1 MAQNDIIDLDKII
14 AERASQKTLDFVNN
28 PNLFYE
34 FQTSPAYIPLT
45 DTQEDRD
52 FEISKLEQYGFDPT
66 LNTKSPTAMFG
77 GAMSPLMSGTIYNPP
92 SYSDARINFDQLSGT
107 DKQRYQDAVISGLQ
121 AGDPYFMNQQF
132 TKRLSGENL
141 GQLYGID
148 YENNVPYGTTFDYA
162 NIPNTVLNDPQQAIP
177 TLDRLLRVKFRENEI
192 ELPEDYDFD
201 IKPDPSGTVAYTFQN
216 PFDNGKRTP
225 VNPPG
230 LQLQEAGAFMEQLT
244 YEILG
249 GGGVFLAKGIAEGSK
264 RGPRGLPSG
273 LMTAGNLAV
282 IAEGLAGFY
291 IKYQRLED
299 LKERGIL
306 GADVNILNEAMKE
319 MGLVMGFGLGANAVI
334 GGIQNIGKVIPGLG
348 RTGLLPGA
356 LDEDEFIKAYEFVQK
371 ELKDNNFV
379 NVGTLTSPQIM
390 RKYQEY
396 VEQQGGPRLVSAVES
411 AQKSLDDLA
420 KQAETVGAPLRE
432 QRIRQEEAAAE
443 QMDTLFEESAGLNL
457 RDAMEESSDVA
468 LSRTGEELK
477 VAAQEFVENTPEVII
492 ARGNVDNFIATNS
505 ENFKNFLE
513 GTTDMSP
520 AEIGRGIQE
529 GFYNL
534 KVAKDIEVDEAFN
547 EAFKVVSDKR
557 KKPFDM
563 SEVLDVFKSIEKSE
577 GESLFPAELY
587 GMSKA
592 AVARIEGT
600 DKITG
605 KKFMSREAFDRSY
618 SQVRGRLNEAYRVG
632 DQDMIEKLELVVD
645 AFEKTRY
652 DTLLREGGEQSTK
665 LYDDA
670 VEKYRVFKNQYKSGI
685 INDITALSNNV
696 TRTMSSDSI
705 TASNRL
711 LRFINSGSTITEDGV
726 ISSPAFLRDILIDPK
741 NSNLV
746 EKLRLAT
753 KNNLYENIFELRNGR
768 VAPKENGAQLLDT
781 WKSDNKSVLD
791 PANGI
796 FSTNELSK
804 FDNIDQLVNSYN
816 KQLESEEFL
825 LDLARKEQDL
835 PEITKSNINEPEKW
849 FMDIFTAKNV
859 KKPEKLYNIITRA
872 DNIAGDT
879 VLMDRVKLTMYDDFM
894 KKTSKIEN
902 GVPVFDSKLI
912 DDYIND
918 HGYAMGIYLGDDFVA
933 NLSKLNNDLKLIRPS
948 DASMALQPEQGFFKA
963 INQILRAYVGLFT
976 RPGRMLTAIN
986 YFNIAKKNKRTV
998 ELMKNPTKMYDILMS
1013 GKKIKSEE
1021 ANYAR
1026 RVLGYMLG
1034 ETMFQPNVGIIG
1046 EPEGAV
1052 DQSDLLRQDIETK
1065 KNQALINQLK
1075 GIESRMPLKY
1085 GF

>member
-1 MAQNDIIDLDKII
+1 MAQNDIIDLDKLI

-34 FQTSPAYIPLT
+34 FQRSPAYIPLA

-52 FEISKLEQYGFDPT
+52 FEISKLKQYGFDPT
-66 LNTKSPTAMFG
+66 LNQKPPMGVMG
-77 GAMSPLMSGTIYNPP
+77 GVGYNPP

-107 DKQRYQDAVISGLQ
+107 DQQRYQDAVMDALKS
-121 AGDPYFMNQQF
+121 GDPYFMNRQF
-132 TKRLSGENL
+132 TDRLSGENL
-141 GQLYGID
+141 GELYGID

-162 NIPNTVLNDPQQAIP
+162 NIPNTVLNDPKQAIP

-201 IKPDPSGTVAYTFQN
+201 IKRDPSGTVAYTFQN

-225 VNPPG
+225 INPPG

-249 GGGVFLAKGIAEGSK
+249 GGGVLLAKSIAEGSK

-273 LMTAGNLAV
+273 LLSAGNLAV

-291 IKYQRLED
+291 IKYERLED

-306 GADVNILNEAMKE
+306 GADVNILHEAMKE

-356 LDEDEFIKAYEFVQK
+356 IDEDEFVKAFEFVDK

-379 NVGTLTSPQIM
+379 NVGTLTSPQVM

-420 KQAETVGAPLRE
+420 KQSETVGAPLRE

-477 VAAQEFVENTPEVII
+477 VAGQEFVENTPEVII

-520 AEIGRGIQE
+520 ADIGRGIQE

-534 KVAKDIEVDEAFN
+534 KVARDIEVDEAFN
-547 EAFKVVSDKR
+547 KAFKVVSDKR

-632 DQDMIEKLELVVD
+632 DQDMIERLELVVD

-670 VEKYRVFKNQYKSGI
+670 VEKYKVFKNQYKSGI

-741 NSNLV
+741 NSNLA
-746 EKLRLAT
+746 EKLRLAA
-753 KNNLYENIFELRNGR
+753 KNNLYENIFELKNGR
-768 VAPKENGAQLLDT
+768 VVPKENGAQLLDT

-816 KQLESEEFL
+816 KQLQSEEFL

-1034 ETMFQPNVGIIG
+1034 ETIFQPDVGLTG
-1046 EPEGAV
+1046 GPEGAV
-1052 DQSDLLRQDIETK
+1052 DQSDLLRQDIENK
-1065 KNQALINQLK
+1065 RNEALIKQLE
-1075 GIESRMPLKY
+1075 GIESGIKLKY